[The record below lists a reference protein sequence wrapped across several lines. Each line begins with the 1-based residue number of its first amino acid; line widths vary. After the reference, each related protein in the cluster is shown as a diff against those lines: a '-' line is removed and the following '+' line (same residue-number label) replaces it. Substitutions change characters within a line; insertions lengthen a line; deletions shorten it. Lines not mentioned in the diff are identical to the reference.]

1 MQDIRTAVV
10 LRVKHCQYG
19 VASHMKNMHVCS
31 NVPTDSDIDP
41 ALRRKRNSVNPVFM
55 LRFNFFV
62 WFLGVLVLAQDP
74 SVFKMEPMESDQP
87 LFVRRTQEI
96 TEGISRRTSGEQ
108 CSDGS
113 THLGCVE
120 GTELNLRWLLHVHAF
135 CLTLYLHPCQLLPV
149 TPFPVFVI
157 NCTLWQKLDTVHCCP
172 INRPKVPYH
181 DGECEW
187 LISG

>member
-1 MQDIRTAVV
+1 
-10 LRVKHCQYG
+10 
-19 VASHMKNMHVCS
+19 
-31 NVPTDSDIDP
+31 
-41 ALRRKRNSVNPVFM
+41 M

-87 LFVRRTQEI
+87 LFVRRKQEI
-96 TEGISRRTSGEQ
+96 TEGIRRRTSGEQ

-120 GTELNLRWLLHVHAF
+120 GTELNIRWLLHV
-135 CLTLYLHPCQLLPV
+135 
-149 TPFPVFVI
+149 PVFVI

-172 INRPKVPYH
+172 INRPKVPFH
-181 DGECEW
+181 HGEWEW